1 MLYFSNNSIVN
12 SFNSIKGKLEN
23 KFIGMLGVLRMMDD
37 YIVKPNKTYKIID
50 GELSKWLDNVCFLNK
65 YNGIYGNSNLYIK
78 LAYEWEKYV
87 EEEFI
92 KEHVNFASNI
102 RGKEN

>member
-1 MLYFSNNSIVN
+1 MFYFSNNTIVN

-65 YNGIYGNSNLYIK
+65 YNGIYGSC
-78 LAYEWEKYV
+78 
-87 EEEFI
+87 F
-92 KEHVNFASNI
+92 
-102 RGKEN
+102 